1 MEEGFF
7 LHICNNDETVNSIK
21 YQEAFAQF
29 ISYANGLYFDGWV
42 MEQDG
47 ATPHTSRQ
55 NREFLSGNQV
65 QVLQSPAN
73 FPHLWSIEN
82 VWQIFKHNVEKKT
95 RNLDEL

>member
-1 MEEGFF
+1 
-7 LHICNNDETVNSIK
+7 
-21 YQEAFAQF
+21 
-29 ISYANGLYFDGWV
+29 

-82 VWQIFKHNVEKKT
+82 VWQIFKHNVEKKQET
-95 RNLDEL
+95 WMSCEDMCGNVEGY